1 MTTMT
6 APTTPMTVHAA
17 RAKGCN
23 DTAPSTEAPAA
34 PARLQAD
41 SRPVVLAA
49 TWLVVLL
56 AAAAF
61 VMGVPGLLLVGEWAG
76 LPKHLRP
83 LVPVVL
89 DAGLVVM
96 ALAAVVRRARRESAT
111 FALSTLAVLTSLS
124 VSAQV
129 AHVVVPAA
137 AITGEVVGGAV
148 AAAVAPLVVFASTH
162 VLLDLAIAP
171 ALTRRRTRK
180 PATSTPRPAKPS
192 PAVKAAPPPR
202 PAGSTPSASSSVPE
216 VKPRK
221 TAAASADR
229 DELRA
234 EVIRLREE
242 GLSYGRISEATGVP
256 TSTVKRWV
264 AAEK

>member
-1 MTTMT
+1 MTAMT
-6 APTTPMTVHAA
+6 APTMTTAA
-17 RAKGCN
+17 KAKGRGRTG
-23 DTAPSTEAPAA
+23 TATEAPAA

-49 TWLVVLL
+49 TWLVALL
-56 AAAAF
+56 AGAAF

-76 LPKHLRP
+76 LPRRLRP

-96 ALAAVVRRARRESAT
+96 ALAAVVRRARSESAA
-111 FALSTLAVLTSLS
+111 FAMGALAVLTALS

-148 AAAVAPLVVFASTH
+148 AAAVAPLTVFAATH

-171 ALTRRRTRK
+171 APARRRVRK
-180 PATSTPRPAKPS
+180 PATSTHRPAKPS
-192 PAVKAAPPPR
+192 PAVKAAPPSR
-202 PAGSTPSASSSVPE
+202 TAGSTPSASSSVPE

-221 TAAASADR
+221 ESAASSDR

-234 EVIRLREE
+234 EVIRLRAE
-242 GLSYGRISEATGVP
+242 GMSYGAISEATGVP
-256 TSTVKRWV
+256 ASTAKRW
-264 AAEK
+264 ASTSSR

>member
-1 MTTMT
+1 MTAMT
-6 APTTPMTVHAA
+6 APSAPTMTTAVKAGGRDRT
-17 RAKGCN
+17 G
-23 DTAPSTEAPAA
+23 TATEATAA

-49 TWLVVLL
+49 TWLVAGL
-56 AAAAF
+56 AGAAF

-76 LPKHLRP
+76 LPRHLRP

-96 ALAAVVRRARRESAT
+96 AVAAVVRRARRESAA
-111 FALSTLAVLTSLS
+111 FAMGSLAVLTALS

-137 AITGEVVGGAV
+137 AITGEVIGGAV

-171 ALTRRRTRK
+171 APARRRARK
-180 PATSTPRPAKPS
+180 PDTAARPAPRAIPS
-192 PAVKAAPPPR
+192 SA
-202 PAGSTPSASSSVPE
+202 PSATANPKPAASVPAPE

-221 TAAASADR
+221 TAVASAGR

-234 EVIRLREE
+234 EVLRLRAE
-242 GLSYGRISEATGVP
+242 GLSFARIAEATGVP
-256 TSTVKRWV
+256 TSTVKRW
-264 AAEK
+264 AAASSR

>member
-1 MTTMT
+1 MTAMT
-6 APTTPMTVHAA
+6 APTMTAHTVK
-17 RAKGCN
+17 AKGR
-23 DTAPSTEAPAA
+23 DAPATEAPAA

-49 TWLVVLL
+49 TWLVALL
-56 AAAAF
+56 AAGAF

-76 LPKHLRP
+76 LPRHLRP

-96 ALAAVVRRARRESAT
+96 ALAAVVRRARRESAA
-111 FALSTLAVLTSLS
+111 FALGVLGVLTALS
-124 VSAQV
+124 VTAQV
-129 AHVVVPAA
+129 AHVIVPAEVV
-137 AITGEVVGGAV
+137 TGEVIGGAV

-171 ALTRRRTRK
+171 APTRRTRK
-180 PATSTPRPAKPS
+180 PATTARPAPHAIPSSAPRPTADPK
-192 PAVKAAPPPR
+192 
-202 PAGSTPSASSSVPE
+202 PSASVPAPE

-221 TAAASADR
+221 TSVASAGR

-234 EVIRLREE
+234 EVLRLRAE
-242 GLSYGRISEATGVP
+242 GLSFARIAEATGVP
-256 TSTVKRWV
+256 TSTVKRW
-264 AAEK
+264 AAASSR